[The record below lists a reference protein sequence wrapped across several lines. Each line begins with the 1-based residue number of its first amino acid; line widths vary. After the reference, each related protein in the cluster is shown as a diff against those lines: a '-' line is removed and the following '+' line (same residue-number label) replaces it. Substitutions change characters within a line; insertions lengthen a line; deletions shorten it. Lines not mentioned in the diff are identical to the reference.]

1 MNATRLGKQAS
12 ARIDVLTLGFSAL
25 GLVYR
30 NRLFDASN
38 SWSCKGS
45 ARGIGNPDVDGLS
58 RSNVASGGEA

>member
-1 MNATRLGKQAS
+1 MNTTRLGKQAS
-12 ARIDVLTLGFSAL
+12 ARIDVLTLDSSAL

-30 NRLFDASN
+30 NSLFDASN